1 MDWILPLKWVV
12 ASNCIEQLD
21 LMKTMPIVLNRPQQ
35 APDLSFQSN
44 NEVLSILK
52 KCKLGVYT
60 QVNPWNEFAANTFI
74 SSKIMTLS
82 SKDNIGHNN
91 ILIVSLHVLK
101 TLNMKIEIQLVKK
114 STLSKMLQFLWKDP
128 LFPAKGSSNAH
139 FHHFGYL
146 PWDELKTLFVF
157 FFGF

>member
-1 MDWILPLKWVV
+1 M
-12 ASNCIEQLD
+12 EQLD
-21 LMKTMPIVLNRPQQ
+21 LMKTVPIVLNRPQQ

-44 NEVLSILK
+44 KDVLSILK

-60 QVNPWNEFAANTFI
+60 QVNSWNEFAANTFI

-114 STLSKMLQFLWKDP
+114 KHIKQNVTIP
-128 LFPAKGSSNAH
+128 LKGSVIPCERIKQCTFSP
-139 FHHFGYL
+139 FWI
-146 PWDELKTLFVF
+146 PTMR
-157 FFGF
+157 